1 MHYFFVLLSNNTKN
15 ISNIIKNSTVFST
28 ISIIFSNVF
37 SNITNITNIFST
49 IPYKYKKV
57 ILRNRLDKDIT
68 KNITNIIKNSTI
80 FSTIRTIYNTNLSNI
95 TNIFSTFYR

>member
-1 MHYFFVLLSNNTKN
+1 MHYLFALLSNNTKD
-15 ISNIIKNSTVFST
+15 ISNINTILST
-28 ISIIFSNVF
+28 IF